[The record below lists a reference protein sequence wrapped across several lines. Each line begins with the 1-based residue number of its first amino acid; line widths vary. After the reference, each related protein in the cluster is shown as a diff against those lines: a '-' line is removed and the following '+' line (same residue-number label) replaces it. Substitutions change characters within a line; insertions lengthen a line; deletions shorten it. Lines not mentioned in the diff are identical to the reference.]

1 MSFFHSFRPKEGAV
15 LDQDSLQAIADI
27 PNRMLSVYLDSLAPQ
42 TPNMI
47 LQGLEIAGG
56 WSSGGPPGTKCP
68 DPQSPCVVLEPGTAV
83 LRDASGEAILI
94 EIKERQYIE
103 WPTSNGPKVYAAL
116 VMTPEIESV
125 ELAGGVVVARD
136 KVCAKIGF
144 VDVPL
149 VSRPQYLPLAVSI
162 GNQKDWATDFR
173 RIYHPSHDVINILLK
188 RFEDL
193 ERSVWTAE
201 PQGNAWGAEVLGKNW
216 CRYQTVAAASLQA
229 TRSMLLT
236 YPTTT
241 MDRVSMLKTLRQQL
255 LVVEE
260 VSSELLQLIGS
271 RDGAGHYADVL
282 PKEGDS

>member
-15 LDQDSLQAIADI
+15 LDQDSLQSIADI
-27 PNRMLSVYLDSLAPQ
+27 PNRMLSVYLDSLAPN
-42 TPNMI
+42 TPNII
-47 LQGLEIAGG
+47 LQGLEISGG

-68 DPQSPCVVLEPGTAV
+68 DPQSPCVVLEPGSAV
-83 LRDASGEAILI
+83 LRNEQGEAILI

-103 WPTSNGPKVYAAL
+103 WPTNNGPKVYAAL
-116 VMTPEIESV
+116 VLTPEVETV

-149 VSRPQYLPLAVSI
+149 ITKSQYLPLAVAI

-193 ERSVWTAE
+193 ERSVWKAE
-201 PQGNAWGAEVLGKNW
+201 PEGNAWGAEVLGKNW
-216 CRYQTVAAASLQA
+216 FRYQTVAASALQA
-229 TRSMLLT
+229 TRSMLMT
-236 YPTTT
+236 FPTTT
-241 MDRVSMLKTLRQQL
+241 MDRVSMLSTLRKQL
-255 LVVEE
+255 EVVQE
-260 VSSELLQLIGS
+260 VSTELLQLIGS
-271 RDGAGHYADVL
+271 RDGAGPYADVL
-282 PKEGDS
+282 PKEGD

>member
-15 LDQDSLQAIADI
+15 LDQDSLQSIADI
-27 PNRMLSVYLDSLAPQ
+27 PNRMLSVYLDSLAPN

-47 LQGLEIAGG
+47 LQGLEISGG

-68 DPQSPCVVLEPGTAV
+68 DPQSPCIVLEPGSAV
-83 LRDASGEAILI
+83 LRNAHGEAVLL

-103 WPTSNGPKVYAAL
+103 WPTTNGPKVYAAL
-116 VMTPEIESV
+116 VLTPEVESV
-125 ELAGGVVVARD
+125 ALAGGVVVARD

-149 VSRPQYLPLAVSI
+149 ITKPEYLPLAVAI

-193 ERSVWTAE
+193 ERSVWKAE
-201 PQGNAWGAEVLGKNW
+201 PEGNAWGAEVLGKNW
-216 CRYQTVAAASLQA
+216 FRYQTVAASAL
-229 TRSMLLT
+229 
-236 YPTTT
+236 
-241 MDRVSMLKTLRQQL
+241 
-255 LVVEE
+255 
-260 VSSELLQLIGS
+260 
-271 RDGAGHYADVL
+271 
-282 PKEGDS
+282 

>member
-1 MSFFHSFRPKEGAV
+1 MSFFHRFRPKEGAV

-27 PNRMLSVYLDSLAPQ
+27 PHRMLSVYLDSLAPS
-42 TPNMI
+42 TPNMV
-47 LQGLEIAGG
+47 LQGLDIAGG

-68 DPQSPCVVLEPGTAV
+68 DPQSPCAVLEPGSAIV
-83 LRDASGEAILI
+83 QNQKGETVLI

-116 VMTPEIESV
+116 VLTPEIESV
-125 ELAGGVVVARD
+125 QLAGGVVVARD
-136 KVCAKIGF
+136 KIRAKIGF

-149 VSRPQYLPLAVSI
+149 ISKPDYLPLAVAI

-193 ERSVWTAE
+193 ERSVWKAE
-201 PQGNAWGAEVLGKNW
+201 PQGNAWGNEVLGKNW
-216 CRYQTVAAASLQA
+216 FRYQTVAASALQS
-229 TRSMLLT
+229 TRAMLMT

-241 MDRVSMLKTLRQQL
+241 MDRVAMLKTLRQQL
-255 LVVEE
+255 EVVQE

-271 RDGAGHYADVL
+271 RDGAGPYADVL
-282 PKEGDS
+282 PKGD

>member
-1 MSFFHSFRPKEGAV
+1 MSFFHRFHPKEGAV

-27 PNRMLSVYLDSLAPQ
+27 PHRMLSVYLDSLAPS
-42 TPNMI
+42 TPNLV
-47 LQGLEIAGG
+47 LQGLDIAGG

-68 DPQSPCVVLEPGTAV
+68 DPQSPCAVLEPGSAIV
-83 LRDASGEAILI
+83 KNQKGESILI

-116 VMTPEIESV
+116 VLTPEIESV
-125 ELAGGVVVARD
+125 QLAGGVVVARD
-136 KVCAKIGF
+136 KIRAKIGF
-144 VDVPL
+144 IDVPL
-149 VSRPQYLPLAVSI
+149 IDKPEYLPLAVAI

-193 ERSVWTAE
+193 ERSVWKAE
-201 PQGNAWGAEVLGKNW
+201 PQGNAWGSEVLGKNW
-216 CRYQTVAAASLQA
+216 FRYQTVAASALQA
-229 TRSMLLT
+229 TRSMLMT

-255 LVVEE
+255 EVVQE

-271 RDGAGHYADVL
+271 RDGAGPYAEVL
-282 PKEGDS
+282 PTGD